1 MARKPN
7 KTAAKAASRK
17 PAKVVAKGATKR
29 PARALT
35 DGHAGRIADALEAIV
50 AHMSANAPAMAT
62 ADSLHAA
69 DAFVWHPDGRLSPVP
84 KVSRVEIDLLKGIDR
99 MRDILIENTERFSNG
114 LPANNVLLWGARGMG
129 KSSLVKAAHADVRK
143 ELGLGSKGES
153 DLKLVEGAKPAANGT
168 QLPPLRVQPQLVP
181 GVLVVDIGVAQSLL
195 RMPDQLSRLLVAKSA
210 NKSVNKRASLES
222 IAGEQKLQVPAD
234 LDASHNSDLDKLK
247 SASAPV
253 DKPYAVMQKAAHAD
267 AVSLFEAYAKDGDNA
282 ALKSFA
288 SETLP
293 TLKMHRDM
301 IQKAETK
308 APANESTTPA
318 VSTSGVNNP
327 AAPVP
332 GANSFTEDQAK
343 SAIQKA
349 GYTDVSALKKDD
361 KGIWRGTASKDGKS
375 TPVALDYQGNVV
387 ADTQ

>member
-1 MARKPN
+1 MRNTFRLTSLSLATSLGFALPSFAAETAQDFVTKAAIGGMFEVQSSKVVQDKLQDQALKDFARKMI
-7 KTAAKAASRK
+7 SDH
-17 PAKVVAKGATKR
+17 GA
-29 PARALT
+29 
-35 DGHAGRIADALEAIV
+35 
-50 AHMSANAPAMAT
+50 ANA
-62 ADSLHAA
+62 
-69 DAFVWHPDGRLSPVP
+69 
-84 KVSRVEIDLLKGIDR
+84 K
-99 MRDILIENTERFSNG
+99 
-114 LPANNVLLWGARGMG
+114 
-129 KSSLVKAAHADVRK
+129 
-143 ELGLGSKGES
+143 
-153 DLKLVEGAKPAANGT
+153 
-168 QLPPLRVQPQLVP
+168 
-181 GVLVVDIGVAQSLL
+181 
-195 RMPDQLSRLLVAKSA
+195 
-210 NKSVNKRASLES
+210 LES